1 MTVPI
6 DTDKDGDSDGE
17 GEEEGDDDDKDDRK
31 RIDVEFFTESKYF
44 CCVMD
49 RFDLSSNLRH
59 AQVQILDS
67 LFRH

>member
-6 DTDKDGDSDGE
+6 DTDKDGNSYGE
-17 GEEEGDDDDKDDRK
+17 GDGDDNDDGK

-44 CCVMD
+44 CCIID

-59 AQVQILDS
+59 ARVKTLDL

>member
-17 GEEEGDDDDKDDRK
+17 GKDDGK

-44 CCVMD
+44 CCIID
-49 RFDLSSNLRH
+49 RLDLSSNLSSNTRLT
-59 AQVQILDS
+59 V
-67 LFRH
+67 